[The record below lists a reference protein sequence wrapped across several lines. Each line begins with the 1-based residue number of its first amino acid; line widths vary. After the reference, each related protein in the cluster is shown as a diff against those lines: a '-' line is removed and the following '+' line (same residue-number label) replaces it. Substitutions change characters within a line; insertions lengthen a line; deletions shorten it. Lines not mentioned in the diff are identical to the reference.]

1 MFGWKGGAKAADGQG
16 NRPGHGPGNAP
27 GLPLPAGTT
36 DMLGG
41 LGDRMATPW
50 RRPRRRIQAVAVL
63 CSLLAG
69 ALVFGIFNGVSR
81 SRGEARPE
89 KLLIGSID
97 MGIAYRE
104 QGQTQARADIAS
116 GLLQLLF
123 FGPAEPRTDDEAMRA
138 EKLKRRY
145 GIVRVSRGDAPTPQS
160 QSYVDGYNRVVRAEI
175 KRRHG
180 QPFLDELLRD
190 EEAAAKPD
198 KPADSAADKQ
208 GRP

>member
-1 MFGWKGGAKAADGQG
+1 MSGWKGGQAAAEE
-16 NRPGHGPGNAP
+16 RGHDPAR
-27 GLPLPAGTT
+27 PAGAT

-41 LGDRMATPW
+41 LADHTPTPW
-50 RRPRRRIQAVAVL
+50 RRSLTRIRVVAVL

-69 ALVFGIFNGVSR
+69 GVVFAIFNGVAR
-81 SRGEARPE
+81 GRGEARPE

-123 FGPAEPRTDDEAMRA
+123 FGPDEAPTPEDAARD
-138 EKLKRRY
+138 ERLKRRY
-145 GIVRVSRGDAPTPQS
+145 GVARVRRGDAPTPQT
-160 QSYVDGYNRVVRAEI
+160 QAYVDGYNRVVKAEI

-180 QPFLDELLRD
+180 APALAALMHELEGAQPGARK
-190 EEAAAKPD
+190 AGQ
-198 KPADSAADKQ
+198 S
-208 GRP
+208 